1 MSATLRRAMTLMM
14 RLARRVIVRTSPLS
28 RIRGGV
34 VCALFALA
42 ILAASGAVAKPQLI
56 SSSSVNG
63 KTVNVFAD
71 GNGSQNVDIEQNN
84 DITILKIGS
93 HTIIINP
100 DGRVSVDGKEASYGP
115 FKELDVTIGDGD
127 KIEIKVEN

>member
-1 MSATLRRAMTLMM
+1 MSAALRRAIAMM
-14 RLARRVIVRTSPLS
+14 HITRQAIVRTSPLS
-28 RIRGGV
+28 RIRGSL
-34 VCALFALA
+34 VCALFVLA

-63 KTVNVFAD
+63 KTVNVYAE
-71 GNGSQNVDIEQNN
+71 GSGSQNADIEQNN

-100 DGRVSVDGKEASYGP
+100 DGRVSVDGKETSYGP

-127 KIEIKVEN
+127 KIEIKVAN